1 MLKVEENR
9 STIWLTDD
17 ESGMQ
22 ICICKTRAAWEK
34 AFESYNALVSYE
46 KEHQTD
52 FALADCGDTVIDLMY
67 KAEYKN
73 GMYRRI
79 DGIENTDNNGK
90 EIHPVRIGLV
100 DSGVISDA
108 CGYVLFGNA
117 WKIVVDEYNTY
128 YVRDVSESYDNETDV
143 IVNGNIVAEIA

>member
-34 AFESYNALVSYE
+34 AFESYNALVSSE
-46 KEHQTD
+46 KEHKTD

>member
-46 KEHQTD
+46 KEHKTD

-128 YVRDVSESYDNETDV
+128 YVRDVYESYDNETDV